1 MAPGMRRVYVI
12 VGVGGIEIN
21 ELGRGDI
28 TVRYGYT
35 EAMHDIMYPIVQGRG
50 RFDDRF
56 KNWIV
61 FSQHRDAVLKA
72 LDGVAKRVD

>member
-1 MAPGMRRVYVI
+1 MATGMRRVYVI
-12 VGVGGIEIN
+12 DGVGGIEIK
-21 ELGRGDI
+21 ELERGDI

-35 EAMHDIMYPIVQGRG
+35 EAMHNIMYPIIQGRG

-61 FSQHRDAVLKA
+61 FSQHRDEVLKA
-72 LDGVAKRVD
+72 LDGVAQRVD

>member
-1 MAPGMRRVYVI
+1 MAIGMLRIYVI
-12 VGVGGIEIN
+12 DGVGGIEIKDL
-21 ELGRGDI
+21 ERGDI

-35 EAMHDIMYPIVQGRG
+35 EAMHNIMYPIVQGRG

-61 FSQHRDAVLKA
+61 FSQRREEVLKA
-72 LDGVAKRVD
+72 LDGIAKRVD

>member
-1 MAPGMRRVYVI
+1 MRRVYLI
-12 VGVGGIEIN
+12 EGVGGIEVN
-21 ELGRGDI
+21 ALERGDI

-35 EAMHDIMYPIVQGRG
+35 EAMHSIMSPILQGRG

-61 FSQHRDAVLKA
+61 FSQHGDAVLQA
-72 LDGVAKRVD
+72 LDGVAQRLV